1 MRWLALILGITL
13 LVALPGC
20 MGKDL
25 NLFMDQPDNQKAK
38 EIVFPNGTVVGGAAS
53 DQAQA
58 LAQILVD
65 SHNLH
70 MKEFGELKKQSA
82 AQAEEAKKN
91 RETAEQALAMIQK
104 LAQSQGSGEITIFFR
119 TGSAKIPA
127 SGLEFER
134 LVRFADFVSRESK
147 NRKVHFVLI
156 GSASATG
163 NPKWNLKLSQKRAK
177 APIDIIDKYLVNV
190 PHDYYQ
196 ISAVGDM
203 YAPKDVERKVNRR
216 YQNVR
221 IIAFFATDQLPEL
234 PEGVKAE

>member
-119 TGSAKIPA
+119 TGNAKIPA

-163 NPKWNLKLSQKRAK
+163 NPNGTSS
-177 APIDIIDKYLVNV
+177 
-190 PHDYYQ
+190 
-196 ISAVGDM
+196 SARSG
-203 YAPKDVERKVNRR
+203 PRR
-216 YQNVR
+216 
-221 IIAFFATDQLPEL
+221 P
-234 PEGVKAE
+234 